1 MKVKFVLTVVLSIT
15 TVLFTSCD
23 KCVEYG
29 EAENQLSS
37 VSVID
42 EQTAMIKFA
51 EIVSR
56 ATYNRQDVREF
67 LKKEAIKQFDKNYD
81 VLYCNVKD
89 SYIGNETFQ
98 EILNHYAASGELESI
113 EHSVPTI
120 NIFIPKITMF
130 NITPENLDCSEKEIP
145 IALSGDI
152 NNKIYIDGNVVDTIA
167 RGDLPGFHVFVINK
181 NSRVCVSSTTR
192 SLNRN
197 FCFISPEYD
206 NIISKSTTRSTPMDA
221 SIVGS
226 KAIAAYSYFNKDD
239 GSKYS
244 KALQRDYIYYGMI
257 PSSTS
262 GSLNQAVTE
271 YISFIEIDP
280 KAYFKITDK
289 KDINEQT
296 DDPEIKNYTVSR
308 KKRDFT
314 TEELINELWT
324 EGCYNLKIE
333 ILTSIS
339 NRPLIKYLALS
350 PDDIWEFNL
359 DKSYRHST
367 GFRHSKYTYTI
378 SPNKFTSKRIY
389 LTPNNISFGK
399 WDLAN
404 ESLTREVSFVEQD
417 PGESYTYEYAFETT
431 KVNSTKVNGDIK
443 FGLGIGDNDKDKVEF
458 GLGAERTNSTTTKE
472 SNKII
477 VNRTN
482 KDDELG
488 TEKIYFYDPIV
499 EGVSGLK
506 YITKEYNTGI
516 VTFGITAI

>member
-23 KCVEYG
+23 KCVDYG

-37 VSVID
+37 VSVLD

-89 SYIGNETFQ
+89 SYIGKETFQ

-130 NITPENLDCSEKEIP
+130 NITPENLDCKDNEVP
-145 IALSGDI
+145 VALSTEKDNKIILNGNIVDSVAKGDI
-152 NNKIYIDGNVVDTIA
+152 
-167 RGDLPGFHVFVINK
+167 PGFHVFVINK
-181 NSRVCVSSTTR
+181 NSRVYVNATTR
-192 SLNRN
+192 SLNN
-197 FCFISPEYD
+197 KFCFISPEFD
-206 NIISKSTTRSTPMDA
+206 NSRSIEKTRSIPMDA

-226 KAIAAYSYFNKDD
+226 KAITAYSYFNKDD

-244 KALQRDYIYYGMI
+244 KALQRDYIYYGMT
-257 PSSTS
+257 PSSTK
-262 GSLNQAVTE
+262 GNLNQSVTE
-271 YISFIEIDP
+271 YISFIEVNP
-280 KAYFKITDK
+280 HAYFYMTDK
-289 KDINEQT
+289 RATNKQS
-296 DDPEIKNYTVSR
+296 DDPEIKKNDASIE
-308 KKRDFT
+308 KRDFT

-324 EGCYNLKIE
+324 EGCYNIRVE
-333 ILTSIS
+333 IITSTS
-339 NRPLIKYLALS
+339 NRPIVKYLALS

-359 DKSYRHST
+359 DKHYRHST
-367 GFRHSKYTYTI
+367 VFRHSKYTYTI
-378 SPNKFTSKRIY
+378 NPNKFTPKRYY
-389 LTPNNISFGK
+389 LTPKHISFGK

-404 ESLTREVSFVEQD
+404 EALSREVSFIEQD

-431 KVNSTKVNGDIK
+431 KMNSTKVNGDIK
-443 FGLGIGDNDKDKVEF
+443 LGLGIGGDKDILNIGIGTES
-458 GLGAERTNSTTTKE
+458 NSSTTTKE
-472 SNKII
+472 TNKII
-477 VNRTN
+477 VNKTN
-482 KDDELG
+482 KDDDLG
-488 TEKIYFYDPIV
+488 MEKIYFYDPIV
-499 EGVSGLK
+499 EGINGSK
-506 YITKEYNTGI
+506 YITKEYNTGY
-516 VTFGITAI
+516 VTFGVTAI